1 MNSTTFTL
9 GLRALAA
16 SLPYGKRLEDDEAK
30 FLWLTL
36 PESVRDQVSD
46 SMWAFAIAQRR
57 MDPAPDKELSIEMQ
71 LLRYLY
77 RVRDGMPAFDW
88 GLKPD
93 LGQRMALPG
102 AFHSPVPLPGDPTPA
117 PALTGTAHLLEG
129 LL

>member
-1 MNSTTFTL
+1 MNPGTFTL

-30 FLWLTL
+30 FLWLTI
-36 PESVRDQVSD
+36 PESVKATVTDA
-46 SMWAFAIAQRR
+46 MWAYAIAQRR
-57 MDPAPDKELSIEMQ
+57 MDPAPDKDLSIEMQ

-77 RVRDGMPAFDW
+77 RIRDGMPAFDW

-93 LGQRMALPG
+93 LPQRMALPG
-102 AFHSPVPLPGDPTPA
+102 TFHPPAPLPGDPTPTTDRA
-117 PALTGTAHLLEG
+117 GTINLLEG